1 MSHGEVRTYWPQ
13 ITFVL
18 LFAFALGGSYYQ
30 QNAQAEDIEK
40 NTKSIEADKKE
51 VKENG
56 KKLVRIETNQ
66 ENMKDD
72 LEEIKRLLRDRQ

>member
-1 MSHGEVRTYWPQ
+1 MSPIRTYWPQ
-13 ITFVL
+13 ITAVL
-18 LFAFALGGSYYQ
+18 LFTFALGGSYYQ
-30 QNAQAEDIEK
+30 QNANAEDIQA
-40 NTKSIEADKKE
+40 NSEAIKEEKKE

-72 LEEIKRLLRDRQ
+72 LDEIKRLLRERG

>member
-1 MSHGEVRTYWPQ
+1 MREYWPQ

-18 LFAFALGGSYYQ
+18 LFTFALGGSYVQ
-30 QNAQAEDIEK
+30 LDTQADEIDK
-40 NTKSIEADKKE
+40 NTKSIEAEKKE

-66 ENMKDD
+66 KNMKDD
-72 LEEIKRLLRDRQ
+72 LDEIKRLLRARE

>member
-1 MSHGEVRTYWPQ
+1 VREYWPQ
-13 ITFVL
+13 ISAIL
-18 LFAFALGGSYYQ
+18 LFTFALGGSYYQ
-30 QNAQAEDIEK
+30 QNANADDIEK
-40 NTKSIEADKKE
+40 NTKSIEAEKKE

-72 LEEIKRLLRDRQ
+72 LDEIKRLLRERTE

>member
-1 MSHGEVRTYWPQ
+1 MREYWPQ

-18 LFAFALGGSYYQ
+18 LFTFALGGSYVELDT
-30 QNAQAEDIEK
+30 QADEIK
-40 NTKSIEADKKE
+40 ANTESIEAEKKE

-72 LEEIKRLLRDRQ
+72 LDEIKRLLREPRE

>member
-1 MSHGEVRTYWPQ
+1 MREYWPQ

-18 LFAFALGGSYYQ
+18 LFTFALGGSYVQ
-30 QNAQAEDIEK
+30 LDTQADEIDKNAKAIE
-40 NTKSIEADKKE
+40 EEKKE

-66 ENMKDD
+66 KNMKDD
-72 LEEIKRLLRDRQ
+72 LDEIKRLLQDRE

>member
-1 MSHGEVRTYWPQ
+1 MSPLKTYWPQ
-13 ITFVL
+13 ITATL
-18 LFAFALGGSYYQ
+18 IFAFALGGSYYQ
-30 QNAQAEDIEK
+30 QNANAEDIQA
-40 NTKSIEADKKE
+40 NSEAIKEEKKE

-72 LEEIKRLLRDRQ
+72 LDEIKRLLRERG